1 MQWRRQKKITHVI
14 GSSNHVLLLARYQ
27 DAPPGEEDEEEGLRK
42 EYVKSQ
48 DKEAN
53 AHTVDRNGQ
62 SGYKPWRFGTGT
74 SGSTSG
80 YASSGSRS
88 HRDESSGSP
97 SQPKVIFN
105 EDEYTRITTPRQDVL
120 FKKGYLSRKK
130 PWAGNASTSATPS
143 TTESQS
149 ASHSTADG
157 SETTEDQQLLDRDS
171 GTGEYPP
178 MVEPGAQ
185 LGYGTFY
192 DHASGYYY
200 EYPVMLVGP
209 APVPAQVG
217 PSVLAAVPCGPVP
230 LRPIEWI
237 NPAFVPKLANQPY
250 CLMDYQTSQSTE
262 TATIVEEHNGTVIT
276 EAPNGMWNESGTGS
290 ASCSGSV
297 AEEIEE
303 QAEEMD
309 SATATEQRPKEQYAE
324 EQQHFEQQP
333 HHQHHEHLE
342 GQQQQQHLENGSVTT
357 AMEPYLDPLMLQEPP
372 PIHVSHV
379 VPTVPQPYMYPG
391 HYMFGPP
398 LVNVNGVTIQGGP
411 LVRTM
416 DIAAMTMACAKRR
429 KKRKKRK
436 QKRPTLGNTE
446 DEEEG
451 EYSSEC
457 DNDLSSSRLPWSEC
471 PTTTTITMTTT
482 TTAANPRP
490 LNPEC
495 QEFQLRPALQS
506 RVLSSPVSTSTVFE
520 KATTSANDAAG
531 VSLATVDETVA
542 ASLSRE
548 ADEVYDISSSQSPT
562 NPEDTSTTI
571 HDGTKQ
577 QLVAEQTPSENVSQ
591 SVISVGHKPRN
602 RKVEVNGRVD
612 SIENTKAATTS
623 EKLFAEAKSDN
634 VPIDVIDGA
643 TLSGRTDTVENGNDS
658 TMADVLQHDLLK
670 DNDNNVNTELLNNHV
685 ECRKVEGALTN
696 GEVGFKHLGEPTEQM
711 NVSKSR
717 SVSPQLDDA
726 LTDKLCPDPIVSNA
740 KTTTTNINAPEEEET
755 YQSSHHCNNSSVAR
769 TTTPSLAQ
777 PRKYS
782 KKSSKF
788 VREPTPGPDL
798 DDQAMRSDVENGKVV
813 QQLESVE
820 LSYDT
825 RTAYAERDHVADT
838 NDVLDRADRETPQDF
853 GNDDSKTKT
862 TTSQDTIEGSNEDS
876 GFESQTRLPKY
887 PITAAVTEW
896 LRRANSPDTLFLTS
910 ASASDSETDEEDD
923 DDEMNAKPPK
933 NLQGNPMP
941 ALSANSGV
949 DNSVTTTLSRTASC
963 GEFAKSNNNNNIN
976 NISTIDR
983 VETHGTS
990 VIGRRKKDTVSA
1002 ARRKTAAAKRID
1014 KRNNRK
1020 VDDKTQKQS
1029 VSSLV
1034 SCHRLENVVGAA
1046 KLKDPSK
1053 SNVGNICEFT
1063 QEDSVAG
1070 MRVALSSRIN
1080 SKRVSARR
1088 TKTSRRIKRDPVE
1101 NIDIRMRRID
1111 DAQNGENGDETQDN
1125 SVSVRTF
1132 EKGEIIVSEDGKLLP
1147 TSSYE
1152 PVPSDD
1158 RDILEMM
1165 TKTSTAARAV
1175 DMINENMQETCEE
1188 ETRHNSENDENLMM
1202 SSVSIEEPDVLECW
1216 EAETIEPVITPKRML
1231 QSPGVLCE
1239 GEAVEDDN
1247 FEVEKATVE
1256 HVRKY
1261 YRLDSAISIE
1271 EESSEVSTRSMV
1283 SVPKS
1288 RTVPNNP
1295 EKMIERL
1302 YGVEEIPIV
1311 MPDKSRDI
1319 ILGDEQI
1326 PVDEAFEAYENCYIG
1341 GKSPFPTPFNS
1352 RMFKQQ
1358 RPLLQN
1364 GEAPIPCR
1372 AVCCNIQ

>member
-1 MQWRRQKKITHVI
+1 MGKKGSKRKTRWRTLSI
-14 GSSNHVLLLARYQ
+14 G
-27 DAPPGEEDEEEGLRK
+27 APPGEEDEEEGLRK

-48 DKEAN
+48 EAN
-53 AHTVDRNGQ
+53 AHTIDRNGQ
-62 SGYKPWRFGTGT
+62 SGYKPRRSGTGT

-97 SQPKVIFN
+97 SQPKIIFN

-130 PWAGNASTSATPS
+130 PWTGNASTSATPS

-217 PSVLAAVPCGPVP
+217 PNVLAAVPCGPVP

-262 TATIVEEHNGTVIT
+262 TATIVEEHNGTMVT
-276 EAPNGMWNESGTGS
+276 ETPNGTWNESGTGS

-303 QAEEMD
+303 QTEEMD
-309 SATATEQRPKEQYAE
+309 NATTMTEQRQPKEQLVE
-324 EQQHFEQQP
+324 EQQHPEQQYQ
-333 HHQHHEHLE
+333 HHHEHLE
-342 GQQQQQHLENGSVTT
+342 GQQPHLENGGVTT
-357 AMEPYLDPLMLQEPP
+357 AVEPYLDPLLLQEPP
-372 PIHVSHV
+372 PMHVSHV
-379 VPTVPQPYMYPG
+379 VPAVPQPYMYPG

-416 DIAAMTMACAKRR
+416 DVAAMTMACAKRR

-471 PTTTTITMTTT
+471 PAAITTT

-506 RVLSSPVSTSTVFE
+506 QVLSSPVSTPAVTE
-520 KATTSANDAAG
+520 EATATYANDA
-531 VSLATVDETVA
+531 ETKA
-542 ASLSRE
+542 ADSSRE
-548 ADEVYDISSSQSPT
+548 ADEVLRGTSPSPT
-562 NPEDTSTTI
+562 NPEDASCS
-571 HDGTKQ
+571 
-577 QLVAEQTPSENVSQ
+577 EQTPPENNPPPQ
-591 SVISVGHKPRN
+591 PAIGRKPRN
-602 RKVEVNGRVD
+602 GKVEVNGRLD
-612 SIENTKAATTS
+612 ST
-623 EKLFAEAKSDN
+623 EKEEEAVFAEA
-634 VPIDVIDGA
+634 P
-643 TLSGRTDTVENGNDS
+643 TDTVENDS
-658 TMADVLQHDLLK
+658 TTGAQKRDLLESSSDDGVSTAGLLK
-670 DNDNNVNTELLNNHV
+670 NQCGNTEV
-685 ECRKVEGALTN
+685 ALTN
-696 GEVGFKHLGEPTEQM
+696 GEA
-711 NVSKSR
+711 NVPKPE
-717 SVSPQLDDA
+717 VLDDA
-726 LTDKLCPDPIVSNA
+726 LTDDKSRPYSTNA
-740 KTTTTNINAPEEEET
+740 AEKQEEEGEE
-755 YQSSHHCNNSSVAR
+755 QDSSRQCNNSS
-769 TTTPSLAQ
+769 L

-782 KKSSKF
+782 GKKGPKF

-798 DDQAMRSDVENGKVV
+798 DEQATRSSDVENGGKAVRP
-813 QQLESVE
+813 LE
-820 LSYDT
+820 LSDDARVDT
-825 RTAYAERDHVADT
+825 TR
-838 NDVLDRADRETPQDF
+838 N
-853 GNDDSKTKT
+853 DSKE
-862 TTSQDTIEGSNEDS
+862 TIEGSNEDS
-876 GFESQTRLPKY
+876 GFESQTRLSKY
-887 PITAAVTEW
+887 PITDAVTEW

-910 ASASDSETDEEDD
+910 ATDSETDGEEDD
-923 DDEMNAKPPK
+923 EEMNGKPPK

-949 DNSVTTTLSRTASC
+949 DNGVITTLSRTASC
-963 GEFAKSNNNNNIN
+963 GEFAKSNNNNIN
-976 NISTIDR
+976 SVRMIDR
-983 VETHGTS
+983 AETNGKRKNDAT
-990 VIGRRKKDTVSA
+990 RRK
-1002 ARRKTAAAKRID
+1002 AAKRID
-1014 KRNNRK
+1014 KRNSSRSA
-1020 VDDKTQKQS
+1020 DEKQS
-1029 VSSLV
+1029 VV
-1034 SCHRLENVVGAA
+1034 ACCHRLENVVA

-1070 MRVALSSRIN
+1070 MRVASSSRTN
-1080 SKRVSARR
+1080 SKSARR
-1088 TKTSRRIKRDPVE
+1088 AKTSRRIKRDPVE

-1111 DAQNGENGDETQDN
+1111 DGTALGD

-1152 PVPSDD
+1152 PVAT
-1158 RDILEMM
+1158 R
-1165 TKTSTAARAV
+1165 TAV
-1175 DMINENMQETCEE
+1175 DVINENVVQETCEE
-1188 ETRHNSENDENLMM
+1188 EEEEKTKNSSENDDNVMM

-1239 GEAVEDDN
+1239 GEAVEDDSL
-1247 FEVEKATVE
+1247 EVEKATVE

-1271 EESSEVSTRSMV
+1271 EEPSEEVSA
-1283 SVPKS
+1283 P

-1295 EKMIERL
+1295 ERTAIERRRI
-1302 YGVEEIPIV
+1302 EEIPIV

-1319 ILGDEQI
+1319 VLADEKI
-1326 PVDEAFEAYENCYIG
+1326 PVDEAFEVYESCYAA
-1341 GKSPFPTPFNS
+1341 GKSPAFDS

-1364 GEAPIPCR
+1364 GEGPIPCR